1 MSCSK
6 SLKATDLHSS
16 WKVEFDWKDF
26 PEELVQ
32 PVLGT
37 YQSLKLKAGQDGRK
51 EVYEEFRMLL
61 VDALFAVIKHKR
73 DNEKIADSAEGDV
86 TMFEVERTYDTFQE
100 KIRKMMLED
109 NLMCSL
115 FIKGKGQILRVSA
128 ALWLLFHA
136 VDKPD
141 KVSNSLDSGLSLPT
155 VIPERVVSAAV
166 AVVTYS
172 IHQTGLLHGRRHNE
186 DAGTVDNSTT
196 DVPRKPAST
205 TDVPHLESASTSRRT
220 TNFGGQTL
228 SGSIL
233 LVPGRVLSVKNLLT
247 KRFFKTRGKKEVADT
262 MLAMQDQHLGE
273 VKTLSHRGGQRVYF
287 VKHDI
292 LGLPDADKTAA
303 IVALAQHGVNI
314 KEYADTLVDRAK
326 GTLAHTILQ
335 GKAEGARP
343 RGRPRRSWISDLQEW
358 TGHSANQMTR
368 LAEDRQQ
375 WKAFTENY
383 AAPTADKAMGESE

>member
-1 MSCSK
+1 MPHRPGDAIIIPGLRMKKKKKMKK
-6 SLKATDLHSS
+6 SR
-16 WKVEFDWKDF
+16 KDF
-26 PEELVQ
+26 AEKRPYKKDADV
-32 PVLGT
+32 
-37 YQSLKLKAGQDGRK
+37 QDGRK

-61 VDALFAVIKHKR
+61 VGALFAVIKHKR
-73 DNEKIADSAEGDV
+73 DNEKTADSAEGDV
-86 TMFEVERTYDTFQE
+86 TMFEVEEGPESVLERTYDTFQE

-115 FIKGKGQILRVSA
+115 FSKGKGQILRVSA

-141 KVSNSLDSGLSLPT
+141 KVFNSLDSGLSLPT

-166 AVVTYS
+166 ADVTYS
-172 IHQTGLLHGRRHNE
+172 IHQTGLLRGRRHNE
-186 DAGTVDNSTT
+186 DAGTVDN
-196 DVPRKPAST
+196 ST

-314 KEYADTLVDRAK
+314 KEYADTLVDSE
-326 GTLAHTILQ
+326 
-335 GKAEGARP
+335 AEGDMNKSIEANEVIAGEKRELCAASTMLSP
-343 RGRPRRSWISDLQEW
+343 LCDADDDDDFAPTTNKRRSI
-358 TGHSANQMTR
+358 
-368 LAEDRQQ
+368 
-375 WKAFTENY
+375 
-383 AAPTADKAMGESE
+383 

>member
-1 MSCSK
+1 MWAQGFDEQTIMARTGHRSTAVRAYKRPSDTLLMDEK
-6 SLKATDLHSS
+6 DTHY
-16 WKVEFDWKDF
+16 VESFNNAMLVYHDKRINFGKRHYMLRVNLAILDWG
-26 PEELVQ
+26 PES
-32 PVLGT
+32 VL
-37 YQSLKLKAGQDGRK
+37 
-51 EVYEEFRMLL
+51 
-61 VDALFAVIKHKR
+61 
-73 DNEKIADSAEGDV
+73 
-86 TMFEVERTYDTFQE
+86 ERTYDTFQE

-115 FIKGKGQILRVSA
+115 FSKGKGQILRVSA

-196 DVPRKPAST
+196 DVPRKPASL

-228 SGSIL
+228 LGSIL

-273 VKTLSHRGGQRVYF
+273 VNTLSHRGGQRVYF

-314 KEYADTLVDRAK
+314 KEYADTLVDSE
-326 GTLAHTILQ
+326 
-335 GKAEGARP
+335 AEGDMNKSIEANEVIAGEKRKLCAP
-343 RGRPRRSWISDLQEW
+343 STMLSPLCDADDDDDFAPTTNKRRSI
-358 TGHSANQMTR
+358 
-368 LAEDRQQ
+368 
-375 WKAFTENY
+375 
-383 AAPTADKAMGESE
+383 